1 MKKPHVS
8 RAQSAKRTR
17 ARMAWLLALFLVTG
31 SIGYSDPTNWLIGQV
46 NGLAGTRIPT
56 VTIPFSLGL
65 DLQGG
70 TRLEYEANL
79 STVAPGEREEAMNG
93 VRDVIERRVNTLGV
107 SEPLIQVVQ
116 AGESWRI
123 TAELAGISDINQAI
137 RLIGETPI
145 LEFKEPSN
153 EARRPMTEEEQAQ
166 LKEKNREERARA
178 EVILA
183 DARKPGI
190 DFTTLVSE
198 KTENET
204 RKASGGDMGFV
215 RGQEEADALLA
226 AAIAAQPGTVL
237 EQVFETSRSYVV
249 ARVEEIRDT
258 KEILAKHLLI
268 SYQGAQGGFST
279 FTKEEARAKIEVLKE
294 QATPENFEELVKQ
307 NSQEP
312 GAIESG
318 GDLGWFG
325 PGAMVQSFEDAAL
338 AQDAGTISD
347 IVETEF
353 GFHLIWK
360 QDERTVKDARV
371 SAIEIRKTIAGDI
384 VPPPDL
390 WKSTAL
396 TGQHLESARLD
407 FDQQFGTALVA
418 LQFDKEGGELFAE
431 ITKRNVGKQVAIFLD
446 GQLISDPVVQ
456 TEILGGRAVITGSGN
471 VEESKLLARRLQA
484 GALPVP
490 INLIAQQTVGPTL
503 GADSIKASLIA
514 GLVGFA
520 LVALYMI
527 LFYRL
532 SGLVAVL
539 ALALYVA
546 LAATA
551 FKLIPITL
559 TLSGV
564 AGFILSIGIAVDANV
579 LVFERLKEELREEG
593 RSLAMALEDSFK
605 RAWPSIRDGHV
616 TLLIS
621 CAVLFWFSSSV
632 IKGFALTLA
641 VGTILS
647 LFTAV
652 VSTRTI
658 LRWTASTRA
667 GTWSRL
673 FLKKV

>member
-8 RAQSAKRTR
+8 RAQNAKRIR
-17 ARMAWLLALFLVTG
+17 SRIAWLIVLFLVTG
-31 SIGYSDPTNWLIGQV
+31 SIGYPAPANWLIGQV
-46 NGLAGTRIPT
+46 NGLAGTKIPT
-56 VTIPFSLGL
+56 ITVPFSLGL

-70 TRLEYEANL
+70 TRLEYEADL
-79 STVAPGEREEAMNG
+79 STVAPTEREEAMNG

-107 SEPLIQVVQ
+107 SEPLVQVVQ

-166 LKEKNREERARA
+166 LEEKNREERARA

-183 DARKPGI
+183 EARKPGI

-198 KTENET
+198 KTENEA
-204 RKASGGDMGFV
+204 RKASGGDLGFM
-215 RGQEEADALLA
+215 RGQDEADELLA
-226 AAIAAQPGTVL
+226 AAIAVEPGTVL
-237 EQVFETSRSYVV
+237 DKVFETSRSYVV
-249 ARVEEIRDT
+249 TRVEEIKDT

-279 FTKEEARAKIEVLKE
+279 FTKEEARAKIEALKE

-325 PGAMVQSFEDAAL
+325 PGAMVQSFEDAAF
-338 AQDAGTISD
+338 AQESGMISD

-371 SAIEIRKTIAGDI
+371 SAIEIRKTIADDI
-384 VPPPDL
+384 VPPADL
-390 WKSTAL
+390 WKSTTL

-407 FDQQFGTALVA
+407 FDPQFGTALVA
-418 LQFDKEGGELFAE
+418 LQFNKEGGDLFAE
-431 ITKRNVGKQVAIFLD
+431 ITKRNIGKQVAIFLD
-446 GQLISDPVVQ
+446 GQIISDPVVQ
-456 TEILGGRAVITGSGN
+456 TEIIGGRAVITGSGN

-503 GADSIKASLIA
+503 GADSLNASLIA
-514 GLVGFA
+514 GLIGFA

-532 SGLVAVL
+532 PGVVAVL
-539 ALALYVA
+539 ALALYA
-546 LAATA
+546 SLAATA

-616 TLLIS
+616 TILIS

-641 VGTILS
+641 VGTIIS
-647 LFTAV
+647 LFTAI

-658 LRWTASTRA
+658 LRLMASTRA
-667 GTWSRL
+667 AGWSRL